1 MDRASSK
8 NAQAFGAGGRGFKS
22 RRARIQHEKLI
33 MGICP
38 MLFMEVKIVG
48 IDLAGS
54 ENRPTGFCTMTEELA
69 ARTSIVY
76 KDHEILELIK
86 KETPRI
92 VAIDAPLSLPRGRT
106 SLETR
111 EPYHLRECDRD
122 LLKMGIKFFPITLG
136 PMRKLT
142 ERGMRLKSIIERLG
156 FEVIEVYPGGAQ
168 DVLRIPRKH
177 VSLEGLLRGLRR
189 LGIKGLKHSMS
200 GDELDAVTCALVG
213 YLYLK
218 GDYVAL
224 GDEEEGTII
233 MPKSKNVRHALRF
246 ARRERE

>member
-1 MDRASSK
+1 M
-8 NAQAFGAGGRGFKS
+8 N
-22 RRARIQHEKLI
+22 
-33 MGICP
+33 
-38 MLFMEVKIVG
+38 VKVVG

-54 ENRPTGFCTMTEELA
+54 ENRPTGFCVINENLVA
-69 ARTSIVY
+69 KTSIVY
-76 KDHEILELIK
+76 KDHEIIK
-86 KETPRI
+86 LVKNVTPSV

-111 EPYHLRECDRD
+111 EPYHLRECDRE
-122 LLKMGIKFFPITLG
+122 LMKMGIKFFPVTLG

-142 ERGMRLKSIIERLG
+142 ERGIGLKRIIKQLG
-156 FEVIEVYPGGAQ
+156 FKVIEVYPGGAQ

-177 VSLEGLLRGLRR
+177 ASLEGLLRGLRR
-189 LGIKGLKHSMS
+189 LGVKGLKRGMS

-218 GDYVAL
+218 GEYISL

-233 MPKSKNVRHALRF
+233 MPKFKN
-246 ARRERE
+246 RR